1 MPVRT
6 WRTVLDSTTASVGA
20 RPQARWLCEEASG
33 AFGND
38 FDEVLDDEP
47 TTRMMV
53 HLAAMLE
60 RHATGEPL
68 QYVLGHWSF
77 RHLDLL
83 VDQRVLIPRPETEIL
98 AGLAIDL
105 MRSALAG
112 GQSSVRCVDLGTG
125 SGAIGLSLALELPR
139 GAAEVWLCDRS
150 SDALDVAR
158 ANLAGL
164 GVAGH
169 GVRVAQGS
177 WFEALPV
184 DLCGSLDLVAA
195 NPPYVADGDPDVDA
209 AVRDWEPAAAV
220 WSGPDGLEAHRV
232 ICATAARWLRPGG
245 WLVCE
250 IGSTQGPDVAAL
262 MSDAGLGDVE
272 VRPDLAGRD
281 RIVTGRRPG

>member
-1 MPVRT
+1 
-6 WRTVLDSTTASVGA
+6 
-20 RPQARWLCEEASG
+20 
-33 AFGND
+33 
-38 FDEVLDDEP
+38 
-47 TTRMMV
+47 
-53 HLAAMLE
+53 
-60 RHATGEPL
+60 
-68 QYVLGHWSF
+68 
-77 RHLDLL
+77 
-83 VDQRVLIPRPETEIL
+83 
-98 AGLAIDL
+98 

-139 GAAEVWLCDRS
+139 GAAEVWLCDLS

-272 VRPDLAGRD
+272 VRPDIAGRD